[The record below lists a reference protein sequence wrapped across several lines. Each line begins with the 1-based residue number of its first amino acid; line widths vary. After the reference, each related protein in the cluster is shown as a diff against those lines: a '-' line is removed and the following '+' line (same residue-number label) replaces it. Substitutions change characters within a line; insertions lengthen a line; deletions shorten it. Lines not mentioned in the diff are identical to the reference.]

1 MYARTALPLVFS
13 AFLLSSSISR
23 LLMFLEIL
31 HWKSKGTARRVTDV
45 EDMLHSLDLEADV
58 TGAMRKLRE
67 VGIIKMG

>member
-1 MYARTALPLVFS
+1 
-13 AFLLSSSISR
+13 
-23 LLMFLEIL
+23 MFLEIL